1 MDKVYTCFQTK
12 TAQKTPPL
20 GAAHT
25 YMAYLRE
32 YPSPPG
38 GQGLEGG
45 VLIPHS
51 HFLRRRHPEK
61 RFLSQPHIGAQIL
74 ANPASPGS

>member
-12 TAQKTPPL
+12 TAQKPTLKGGTYLYGLSKGVPL
-20 GAAHT
+20 
-25 YMAYLRE
+25 
-32 YPSPPG
+32 PPG

-51 HFLRRRHPEK
+51 HFLRRRHPKK

>member
-1 MDKVYTCFQTK
+1 MDKVCK
-12 TAQKTPPL
+12 TAQNPTRWGGTYLYGLSNGGTPPP
-20 GAAHT
+20 
-25 YMAYLRE
+25 R
-32 YPSPPG
+32 
-38 GQGLEGG
+38 GQGPEGG

-51 HFLRRRHPEK
+51 RFLRRRHPEK